1 MIRLNEGRSK
11 QWTLPES
18 NRRPPPCKGG
28 ALPIE
33 LRARAAAEVSDFARL
48 FPDRL
53 VELAG
58 TLALEQRSG
67 SSGEQ
72 GEDGKLAHF
81 DASLPTPWAIED
93 LNLGPRPYQGRAL
106 TA

>member
-1 MIRLNEGRSK
+1 MAESGIAR

-53 VELAG
+53 VELAV
-58 TLALEQRSG
+58 TLALEQGGSG
-67 SSGEQ
+67 RDEQ
-72 GEDGKLAHF
+72 GEDGELAHV
-81 DASLPTPWAIED
+81 
-93 LNLGPRPYQGRAL
+93 
-106 TA
+106 